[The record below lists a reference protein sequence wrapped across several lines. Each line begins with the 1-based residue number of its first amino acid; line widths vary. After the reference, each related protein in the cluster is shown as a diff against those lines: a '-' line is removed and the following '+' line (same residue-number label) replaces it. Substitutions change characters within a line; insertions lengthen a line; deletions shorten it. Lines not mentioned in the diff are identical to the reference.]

1 MYIKSFEM
9 MNYKDA
15 TINGGSIMVMSNGRG
30 DSNSHRII
38 QTLLSISKDSGE
50 LEFCVDLSNIVK
62 KYKIKKLN
70 DILDDMASS
79 YVLLVGVNCG
89 LKIIFENFGVYEDSE
104 IIKLK
109 VNREILD
116 ALD

>member
-1 MYIKSFEM
+1 MYIKSFAM
-9 MNYKDA
+9 MDYKDA

-30 DSNSHRII
+30 DSNSHRIM

-70 DILDDMASS
+70 DILNDMASS

-89 LKIIFENFGVYEDSE
+89 LIIFENFGVCEGSE

-109 VNREILD
+109 VNKEILD